1 MGYLV
6 VSRYPNP
13 TKAKLQL
20 QTVIPI
26 FGIFW
31 QERIGK
37 ELPVRFLRNGM
48 RLVNMKQELKSQ

>member
-1 MGYLV
+1 MGYLA

-20 QTVIPI
+20 QTDIPV

-31 QERIGK
+31 LVKIVNY
-37 ELPVRFLRNGM
+37 LSVRFLRNGM
-48 RLVNMKQELKSQ
+48 RLVNMKQKLKSQ